1 MEPSQMLEKVKER
14 LPDNRFTHVLGVVDT
29 AIELA
34 KEFNVS
40 ESKAEI
46 AAILHDVAKFSDRDW
61 MKSIIV
67 SEKMDPLLLEYHAEL
82 WHAPVGAYLA
92 TTEFGVED
100 EDVLNAIRYHTTGRE
115 AMSDLEKVVYIA
127 DLIEPNR
134 KFSGVEELRQ
144 LKDRG
149 LDVMM
154 EASVKHSIEFLVS
167 KNQPVFPDSLKCY
180 NYFVQQKGK
189 VKE

>member
-1 MEPSQMLEKVKER
+1 MDHSQMLETVKER
-14 LPDNRFTHVLGVVDT
+14 LPENRYHHVLGVVET
-29 AIELA
+29 AMDLA
-34 KEFNVS
+34 NTFGVS
-40 ESKAEI
+40 ESHAQT
-46 AAILHDVAKFSDRDW
+46 AAILHDIAKFSDRQW
-61 MKSIIV
+61 MKSVIE
-67 SEKMDPLLLEYHAEL
+67 SEGMDPLLLEYHSEL
-82 WHAPVGAYLA
+82 WHAPVGAYVA
-92 TTEFGVED
+92 KTEFGIEE

-115 AMSDLEKVVYIA
+115 NMSALEKVVYIA
-127 DLIEPNR
+127 DLVEPNR

-154 EASVKHSIEFLVS
+154 EASIKHSIEFLES

-180 NYFVQQKGK
+180 DYFVQQKGK